1 MNSFKTL
8 ISKMSKHV
16 TVSSS
21 VHNTGLNNMD
31 IKAIEDKVVAFKD
44 CPDWDPGYVCVHTR
58 ARTGCE
64 RKSLD
69 QKMRQLQARQCRLP
83 LKM

>member
-1 MNSFKTL
+1 ME
-8 ISKMSKHV
+8 
-16 TVSSS
+16 
-21 VHNTGLNNMD
+21 D

-44 CPDWDPGYVCVHTR
+44 CLDWDPGYVCVCAHTH
-58 ARTGCE
+58 TGCE

-83 LKM
+83 LTM